1 MSRVWVISEVF
12 HPDEG
17 ATSHYMTWIARGLA
31 RRFDVCAISTTPPA
45 LSGVTRDANGI
56 EFSEGISI
64 YRASVPKLR
73 ADHFVTRALR
83 AVLSSVRLTAMA
95 WRRIGR
101 GDAVLVVTNPPFLP
115 GLVALICKLKRAKCV
130 LRIDDVYPE
139 AMIAAGVLNPTSLL
153 VSLARGFFRCLY
165 SLADRIIV
173 LGRDMGDVIGKQHPA
188 ARQKIEVIPNWA
200 DLDSV
205 MPADKG
211 SNELLRALGLTD
223 QFVALVA
230 GNVGRVQG
238 IDTIMEAATLVKDE
252 GIHILLVG
260 SGARVAWVK
269 QVVNERGLGNVTLA
283 GSRPRLEQSI
293 FLNACDVA
301 LLSLKE
307 RMYGIGVP
315 SRLYNYMA
323 AGKPVIGVIDEQS
336 EPALVIRED
345 RIGWVVPAGDAVR
358 LADTLRE
365 AKAVG
370 AVRLKEMG
378 MRARA
383 KAERGYARDAIVA
396 RYVAVLEE
404 VTAELHAVV
413 KAARPK
419 A

>member
-1 MSRVWVISEVF
+1 
-12 HPDEG
+12 
-17 ATSHYMTWIARGLA
+17 MTWIARGLA

-383 KAERGYARDAIVA
+383 KAERSYARDAIVA